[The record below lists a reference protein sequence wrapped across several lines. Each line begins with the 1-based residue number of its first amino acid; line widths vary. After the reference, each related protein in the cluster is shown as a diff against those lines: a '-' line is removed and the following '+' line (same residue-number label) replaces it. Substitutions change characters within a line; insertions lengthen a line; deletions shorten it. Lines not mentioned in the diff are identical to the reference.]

1 MADGVTEIIHA
12 AMEPEIAD
20 LCRFLKNSGAC
31 IEGEGTERIRIKGV
45 KKLHDTEYTIMADRI
60 AAGTYMAA
68 AAAVGGEIVLK
79 GIHIENV
86 RAVADVL
93 AESGCGLII
102 YKESIKI
109 IAPSML
115 LAVKEIET
123 EPYPGFP
130 TDMQSQM
137 LACLCQARGDST
149 VTEHIFE
156 NRYKVVP
163 ELIRMGGN
171 ITVDQRRAV
180 IHGPCRMH
188 GETVEAK
195 ELRGGAALV
204 IAGLAAEG
212 ETVIHGSEHIERG
225 YQDICRD
232 LGQLG
237 AEICCI
243 TDHTERRW
251 EDN

>member
-1 MADGVTEIIHA
+1 
-12 AMEPEIAD
+12 
-20 LCRFLKNSGAC
+20 
-31 IEGEGTERIRIKGV
+31 
-45 KKLHDTEYTIMADRI
+45 MADRI

-93 AESGCGLII
+93 VESGCGLII

-188 GETVEAK
+188 GEKVEAK

-225 YQDICRD
+225 YQDICKD